1 MWSPQIRD
9 RQIRDRQVR
18 LISARDIRLI
28 ATISSDNKN
37 THLGSGQ
44 RSPGRGV
51 SEPSAVG
58 WLIPDREALL
68 CAQNAASRFL
78 SAFRLGLSRAC
89 LGKMIIVF
97 KGSIWHLEKRRFLPP
112 AAGTSAVLRPLLRRG
127 GTRTALMQK
136 TENALVFSTV
146 PTFAPSRSW

>member
-28 ATISSDNKN
+28 ATIPSDNKK

-44 RSPGRGV
+44 RSPRRGV
-51 SEPSAVG
+51 SEPSAVR

-68 CAQNAASRFL
+68 CAQ
-78 SAFRLGLSRAC
+78 
-89 LGKMIIVF
+89 K
-97 KGSIWHLEKRRFLPP
+97 
-112 AAGTSAVLRPLLRRG
+112 TQPL
-127 GTRTALMQK
+127 
-136 TENALVFSTV
+136 F
-146 PTFAPSRSW
+146 F